1 MKMGKWFWGFFFVLA
16 GLGVIA
22 NELGYLGNINLFT
35 LLVTIFL
42 IPIILKSIRHI
53 NFWGILIPASL
64 ILIMYQKEIGFT
76 QIGPWSILATATLIS
91 LGLSILFHRK
101 TVFCYDCGEH
111 FETVI
116 NEEDENQVKVDV
128 RLSSSIKY
136 VNSKNFERGVFHCSL
151 GALKVYFDN
160 AILSENGATIV
171 LDISC
176 AGVEL
181 YIPKEWNV
189 VNKVDVSLGG
199 IEEKNR
205 GMISDGPTVTLTGN
219 VSLSGVEIIYI

>member
-35 LLVTIFL
+35 LLATIFL
-42 IPIILKSIRHI
+42 IPIILKSMKHI
-53 NFWGILIPASL
+53 NFWGILIPAAI
-64 ILIMYQKEIGFT
+64 ILIMYQKEIGLT
-76 QIGPWSILATATLIS
+76 QIGPWAILATASLVS
-91 LGLSILFHRK
+91 LGLSILFHRNQ
-101 TVFCYDCGEH
+101 VFFCTTGEH
-111 FETVI
+111 FETII

-136 VNSKNFERGVFHCSL
+136 VNSKNFEKGVFRCSL

-160 AILSENGATIV
+160 TTLSENGATIV

-181 YIPKEWNV
+181 YIPKEWNIV
-189 VNKVDVSLGG
+189 DKVDVSLGG
-199 IEEKNR
+199 VEEKNR
-205 GMISDGPTVTLTGN
+205 GMISDGPVVTLTGT